1 MSQSPTL
8 CSLRTPPRCPIH
20 APLREV
26 VLIVSRMIKA
36 PYSGS
41 SRSRESVE
49 CPDFDVHDFEV
60 LRARKARAVERLA
73 RATRAVNQ
81 VGVQEYR
88 RVTSAAHAEPA
99 RSHLNEMILLGP
111 TVHLH
116 QWRAPC
122 RPTHR
127 QPKAIPTDSLGAA
140 LRDVCYTTEEH
151 CMCTPARA
159 AAAGTRSS
167 RRGRSSCSKASTHPA
182 RPRRRAVGAQTT
194 AKP

>member
-1 MSQSPTL
+1 
-8 CSLRTPPRCPIH
+8 
-20 APLREV
+20 
-26 VLIVSRMIKA
+26 
-36 PYSGS
+36 
-41 SRSRESVE
+41 
-49 CPDFDVHDFEV
+49 
-60 LRARKARAVERLA
+60 
-73 RATRAVNQ
+73 
-81 VGVQEYR
+81 
-88 RVTSAAHAEPA
+88 VTSAAHAEPA

-127 QPKAIPTDSLGAA
+127 QPKAMPTDSLGAA

-182 RPRRRAVGAQTT
+182 RPRRRAVGSGDSARETAADLFGLFSPTT
-194 AKP
+194 GPNGASSESVSACARVPPTTKWRLDRAHA